1 MWRGCTGDGVRHFIL
16 LFALTGAVLA
26 AAAVDVTAM
35 GALGD
40 GRTLD
45 TAVIQKAIDA
55 AHGAGGGV
63 VHFPAGRYL
72 TGTIH
77 LKSNVTVRLS
87 PGATLLASPRTE
99 DYEPRHL
106 IYARGAENIAVEGG
120 GVIDGN
126 GSAFWLSSQDRPAFR
141 PSPLI
146 ELAECRNVRFQ
157 NVRIL
162 DAPGWALHPIL
173 CDGVTIREVT
183 IIAPMLWLN
192 TDGIDPDSCRNVRI
206 SNCYI
211 RAGDDCIVLKTT
223 GRLGLPAPPC
233 ENVTVTN
240 CVFVSS
246 ASALKLGTESHGDF
260 RNIHFSNSVIR
271 GSRTGLALLAKDGGV
286 MENVHFSNITIETHP
301 KHNRDVEWPIVID
314 LEKRNANSRISKV
327 RDVSFSEI
335 QIRTR
340 GRVLAAGMPD
350 SPAERLRFVNVTVRV
365 EGGEEIERASK
376 LRGGTVEKVEDV
388 VNLGPVPAAMIFG
401 HIRGLSLQGVRVL
414 WDAQEARPRHTI
426 YGRSIDGLVID
437 GFGVRRP
444 PGREELAVIG
454 LDQVRDIRITGSWAG
469 PGTDVFLGLRDVP
482 ASEVSLAD
490 NDLRHARQE
499 RREGAVYV
507 HPR

>member
-1 MWRGCTGDGVRHFIL
+1 MWRGYTGSRARQLIL
-16 LFALTGAVLA
+16 LFAVAGALA
-26 AAAVDVTAM
+26 AAPFDVTGL
-35 GALGD
+35 GARGD

-45 TAVIQKAIDA
+45 TAAIRKAIDL

-63 VHFPAGRYL
+63 VYFPPGRFL
-72 TGTIH
+72 TGTIR
-77 LKSNVTVRLS
+77 LKSNVTIHLS
-87 PGATLLASPRTE
+87 PGATLLGSPRPE
-99 DYEPRHL
+99 HYEPRHL
-106 IYARGAENIAVEGG
+106 IYARGADNIAIQGG

-126 GSAFWLSSQDRPAFR
+126 GTAFWISSHERPEFR

-157 NVRIL
+157 NIRIL
-162 DAPGWALHPIL
+162 NAPGWALHPIL
-173 CDGVTIREVT
+173 CDDVTIRGVT

-206 SNCYI
+206 SDCYI

-260 RNIHFSNSVIR
+260 RNIQFSNSVIR

-314 LEKRNANSRISKV
+314 VEKRNAKSRLSKV
-327 RDVSFSEI
+327 RDVSFSDI

-340 GRVLAAGMPD
+340 GRVLAAGMPA
-350 SPAERLRFVNVTVRV
+350 SPLERLRFVHVTVRV
-365 EGGEEIERASK
+365 EGCEEIESASK
-376 LRGGTVEKVEDV
+376 LRGGTVEKLEDV
-388 VNLGPVPAAMIFG
+388 VDLGPVPAAMIFG
-401 HIRGLSLQGVRVL
+401 HIRGLTLEGVRVF
-414 WDAQEARPRHTI
+414 WDAPKTPLRHTI
-426 YGRSIDGLVID
+426 YGCLIDGLVID
-437 GFGVRRP
+437 GFSVRRP
-444 PGREELAVIG
+444 PGGEELAVIG
-454 LDQVRDIRITGSWAG
+454 LDQVRDIRITGSRAA
-469 PGTDVFLGLRDVP
+469 PGTAAFVGLRDVP
-482 ASEVSLAD
+482 ASDLSLAE

-499 RREGAVYV
+499 RREGAVYL
-507 HPR
+507 HSR